1 MPLIIFVRSSILD
14 IWTGS
19 KNRSAMYSSKMYSCN
34 CVCMWFI
41 YHDAREYICT
51 INPLVPGVH

>member
-19 KNRSAMYSSKMYSCN
+19 KNRSAMYSSKNVKATALIS
-34 CVCMWFI
+34 
-41 YHDAREYICT
+41 
-51 INPLVPGVH
+51 LS